1 MAINSVQ
8 VPIDLVDVALDRH
21 FALSDQN
28 TDPAIPSI
36 LASVPVL
43 SAIIPERDLQ
53 PYDVLNEVAVEN
65 DSEIK
70 YVYFLSLVYG
80 PRLLARPG
88 ANSEHKAYI
97 ASW

>member
-43 SAIIPERDLQ
+43 SAIISERDLQ
-53 PYDVLNEVAVEN
+53 PYDVLNGVAVEN
-65 DSEIK
+65 EIK
-70 YVYFLSLVYG
+70 YVYFLSLYMDQG
-80 PRLLARPG
+80 YLLVDPSVPILNTRV
-88 ANSEHKAYI
+88 I
-97 ASW
+97 